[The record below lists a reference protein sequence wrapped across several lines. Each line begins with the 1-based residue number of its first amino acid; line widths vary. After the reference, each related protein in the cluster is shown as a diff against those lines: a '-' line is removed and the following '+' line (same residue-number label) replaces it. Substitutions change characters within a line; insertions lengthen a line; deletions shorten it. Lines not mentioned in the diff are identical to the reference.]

1 MLIAMSAI
9 AIFSTA
15 FYNFI
20 NQPGGAGRIL
30 ARNSSNLHKSKN
42 SMIGKFTRLAL
53 LIGIICFG
61 FIFPDSLSDHTK
73 LLHFAAHMGM
83 SFFVAICSY
92 VVADVML
99 HMKRAA
105 SLTLLVIVTLVVG
118 VIYKYFEISSLGLIE
133 TYSFWPLLKAT
144 GCYTSMSQ
152 NTAGLLAAILLIE
165 LIFSRVRSL
174 HHALVPGS
182 LLSAAEVL
190 SHPVRPRTSI
200 PRA

>member
-1 MLIAMSAI
+1 M
-9 AIFSTA
+9 
-15 FYNFI
+15 
-20 NQPGGAGRIL
+20 
-30 ARNSSNLHKSKN
+30 
-42 SMIGKFTRLAL
+42 
-53 LIGIICFG
+53 GIIFFG

-92 VVADVML
+92 VVANVML
-99 HMKRAA
+99 RMKRTA
-105 SLTLLVIVTLVVG
+105 SLTLLIIVTLVVG
-118 VIYKYFEISSLGLIE
+118 VIYKYLEIAGTGAIE

-152 NTAGLLAAILLIE
+152 NTAGLLAAVLLIE
-165 LIFSRVRSL
+165 LIFSRVHSL

-182 LLSAAEVL
+182 LLSAAEAL
-190 SHPVRPRTSI
+190 SHPVRPQTGI